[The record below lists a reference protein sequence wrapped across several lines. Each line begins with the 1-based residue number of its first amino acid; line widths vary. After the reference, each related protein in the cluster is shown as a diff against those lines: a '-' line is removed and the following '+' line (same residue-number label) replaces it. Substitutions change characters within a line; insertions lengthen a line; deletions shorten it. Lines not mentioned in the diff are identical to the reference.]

1 MHEVSRGW
9 TLLRMQH
16 LCSLS
21 CVVSHSK
28 SIELLFL
35 ILFFVKDHF
44 SYFSLYMTTY
54 ICNSR
59 SNRETVNSQRDV
71 KVRNIK
77 LAKNDLKLPQ
87 GWKSMLQVL
96 IPSITQY
103 LTVHSSYLH
112 SFSETPSQILTI
124 QLIQRP
130 HDKDFHTFWTNDRC
144 YPSNFHHSQHFYL
157 ERSD

>member
-1 MHEVSRGW
+1 
-9 TLLRMQH
+9 MQH

-87 GWKSMLQVL
+87 G
-96 IPSITQY
+96 
-103 LTVHSSYLH
+103 
-112 SFSETPSQILTI
+112 
-124 QLIQRP
+124 
-130 HDKDFHTFWTNDRC
+130 
-144 YPSNFHHSQHFYL
+144 
-157 ERSD
+157 